1 MDELLTQLNPEQ
13 RTAVTT
19 TEGPLLII
27 AGAGSGKTRV
37 ITFRI
42 AYMLSRG
49 IDPKEILALTFTN
62 KAANEMKQR
71 VKELAGPQA
80 KELTV
85 STFHAFGLS
94 ILRRYFRAVGL
105 RDNFTIYD
113 AADQIALLK
122 ETAREEGIS
131 PEELQLSELIGIFSK
146 IKSRRTSLST
156 FSEEYQRLYRSY
168 QSHLRLYNAVDFD
181 DLIVEPAQLLQEN
194 EKAREHY
201 QERFKYIMVDEFQ
214 DTSSNQY
221 TFLQGLTGNRRN
233 VCVVGDDDQSIYS
246 WRGANY
252 TNLVN
257 FERDYP
263 ERLEV
268 KLEQNYRSTG
278 TILQA
283 ANRLIANNTN
293 RKGKELWTGID
304 GGHPIEL
311 YYAED
316 DSDEAKFIAE
326 QIKTLALREGIPYSD
341 VGVLVRTNTLSRLLE
356 EHFLGENIPYHISGG
371 QSFFQRREIKDLIAY
386 LRVFQNPDD
395 DISLLRVLNTPRRG
409 IGRRTLEQITAIGE
423 QRHCSL
429 YSALSLIAHGEA
441 GGVSAAVQQDLNGF
455 VELVE
460 QYQELLE
467 KKYQIHKALEKLIHQ
482 VDYWAYLV
490 MEHQKNDKIAKWKWR
505 NLNLFIDIAKSY
517 EIDPD
522 NVNPTL
528 SGFLNRITL
537 QGRDEVSEEADEE
550 NRVHLMT
557 IHAAKGLEHEVVFLA
572 AVEDGIIPHARSVEE
587 DPENL
592 EEERRLF
599 YVAITRARQKLI
611 MSSARKRRIMREL
624 VEMSPSPFLREI
636 PEELISVR
644 DFDAV
649 VDKEE
654 GSSYFAQLKETLRAK
669 EQL

>member
-1 MDELLTQLNPEQ
+1 M
-13 RTAVTT
+13 AVTT
-19 TEGPLLII
+19 IDGPLLII

-42 AYMLSRG
+42 AYMLAQG
-49 IDPKEILALTFTN
+49 VEPKHILALTFTN
-62 KAANEMKQR
+62 KAANEMKHR
-71 VKELAGPQA
+71 VKELAGPAA
-80 KELTV
+80 KDLTV
-85 STFHAFGLS
+85 STFHAFGLAV
-94 ILRRYFRAVGL
+94 LRRYFRAVGL

-113 AADQIALLK
+113 TADQVALLK
-122 ETAREEGIS
+122 ETAREEGLP
-131 PEELQLSELIGIFSK
+131 PEEIQLSDLIAIFSK
-146 IKSRRTSLST
+146 IKTFRTPLST
-156 FSEEYQRLYRSY
+156 LSEEYQRLYRSY

-181 DLIVEPAQLLQEN
+181 DLIVEPSRLLQEN

-201 QERFKYIMVDEFQ
+201 QEHYPYVMVDEFQ
-214 DTSSNQY
+214 DTSANQY
-221 TFLQGLTGNRRN
+221 AFLHSLTEKQRN

-268 KLEQNYRSTG
+268 KLERNYRSTG

-283 ANRLIANNTN
+283 ANELIANNTN

-316 DSDEAKFIAE
+316 DNDEAKFIAE

-341 VGVLVRTNTLSRLLE
+341 MGVLVRTNSLSRLLE

-371 QSFFQRREIKDLIAY
+371 QSFFQRREVKDLIAY

-395 DISLLRVLNTPRRG
+395 DISLLRILNTPRRG
-409 IGRRTLEQITAIGE
+409 IGRRTLEQLTALSE
-423 QRHCSL
+423 ERSCSL
-429 YSALSLIAHGEA
+429 FSSISLIVHDQAIP
-441 GGVSAAVQQDLNGF
+441 VSPNIRQDLQGF
-455 VELVE
+455 LELVA
-460 QYQELLE
+460 QYQELLK
-467 KKYQIHKALEKLIHQ
+467 KKYHIHKSLEKLIHQ
-482 VDYWAYLV
+482 IDYWAYLV
-490 MEHQKNDKIAKWKWR
+490 VEHQKNDKIAKWKWR
-505 NLNLFIDIAKSY
+505 NMNLFIDIAKSY

-528 SGFLNRITL
+528 PAFLNRITL
-537 QGRDEVSEEADEE
+537 QGRDEVSDEEDEE
-550 NRVHLMT
+550 NKVHLMT
-557 IHAAKGLEHEVVFLA
+557 IHAAKGLEHKVVFLA
-572 AVEDGIIPHARSVEE
+572 GVEDGIIPHARSVEE
-587 DPENL
+587 DPANL

-599 YVAITRARQKLI
+599 YVAITRAQQKLI
-611 MSSARKRRIMREL
+611 MSSARQRRIMREL
-624 VEMSPSPFLREI
+624 VEMSPSPFLKEI
-636 PEELISVR
+636 PQELISVR

-654 GSSYFAQLKETLRAK
+654 GSAYFAQLKEKLRAK
-669 EQL
+669 E

>member
-13 RTAVTT
+13 RKAATT
-19 TEGPLLII
+19 TNGPLLII

-42 AYMLSRG
+42 AYMLSQG
-49 IDPKEILALTFTN
+49 IDPKHILALTFTN
-62 KAANEMKQR
+62 KAANEMKHR
-71 VKELAGPQA
+71 VKELAGPAA

-85 STFHAFGLS
+85 STFHAFGLTV
-94 ILRRYFRAVGL
+94 LRRYFRAVGL

-113 AADQIALLK
+113 TADQVALLK
-122 ETAREEGIS
+122 ETAREEGIP
-131 PEELQLSELIGIFSK
+131 PEEIQLSELIGIFSK
-146 IKSRRTSLST
+146 IKTGRAALSA

-181 DLIVEPAQLLQEN
+181 DLIVEPARLFAEN
-194 EKAREHY
+194 EKALDHY
-201 QERFKYIMVDEFQ
+201 QERYTHVMVDEFQ

-221 TFLQGLTGNRRN
+221 DFLNNLTKKARN

-263 ERLEV
+263 ERLEI

-283 ANRLIANNTN
+283 ANQLIGNNTN

-304 GGHPIEL
+304 RGHPIEL

-316 DSDEAKFIAE
+316 DNDEAKFIAE
-326 QIKTLALREGIPYSD
+326 QIKTLAIREGIPYSD
-341 VGVLVRTNTLSRLLE
+341 VGVLVRTNSLSRLLE

-395 DISLLRVLNTPRRG
+395 DISLLRILNTPRRG
-409 IGRRTLEQITAIGE
+409 IGRRTLEQLTAISE
-423 QRHCSL
+423 ERSCSL
-429 YSALSLIAHGEA
+429 YSALSLVAHGEA
-441 GGVSAAVQQDLNGF
+441 GGVSPNVQQDLHGF
-455 VELVE
+455 TELVE
-460 QYQELLE
+460 QYQQILK
-467 KKYQIHKALEKLIHQ
+467 KKYQIHKSLEKLIHQ

-490 MEHQKNDKIAKWKWR
+490 VEHQKNDKIAKWKWR
-505 NLNLFIDIAKSY
+505 NMNLFVDIAKSY

-528 SGFLNRITL
+528 PGFLNRITL
-537 QGRDEVSEEADEE
+537 QGRDEVSEEEE
-550 NRVHLMT
+550 TESKVHLMT
-557 IHAAKGLEHEVVFLA
+557 IHAAKGLEHKVVFLA
-572 AVEDGIIPHARSVEE
+572 GVEDGIIPHARSVEE
-587 DPENL
+587 DPANL

-599 YVAITRARQKLI
+599 YVAITRAQQKLI
-611 MSSARKRRIMREL
+611 MSSARQRRIMREL
-624 VEMSPSPFLREI
+624 VEMSPSPFLQEI

-654 GSSYFAQLKETLRAK
+654 GSSYFAQLKEKLRAK
-669 EQL
+669 E